1 MLLLIILMIIA
12 AAVLLSAAVVPL
24 VTEKVGGWSIRKEKT
39 LTKELDNLFFDK
51 SPKEVIRLY
60 FILPPLLAAVGFILG
75 SFLFGLLGAVAGL
88 LIPNLIIKF
97 REKKRRRDF
106 DRQILDA
113 IMLLSSALK
122 GGLSLLQALEVI
134 VEEMPA
140 PMSQEVGLLVRENRM
155 GVTTEES
162 LKHLKDRMNMED
174 LTMLVNAILVA
185 REAGGDL
192 TKVLSR
198 LSTTIRDNRKL
209 RENIKTLTM
218 QGRLQGM
225 IMSFLPILFVWWV
238 LTFNR
243 DHFDI
248 MLKTDIGRFLLILAI
263 VLQVVGMFLIK
274 KFSTIEI

>member
-12 AAVLLSAAVVPL
+12 AAVLLSAAIVPL
-24 VTEKVGGWSIRKEKT
+24 VTEKVGDWGIRKEKT

-162 LKHLKDRMNMED
+162 LKHFKDRMNMED

-209 RENIKTLTM
+209 RENIKTLTT

-243 DHFDI
+243 GHFDI
-248 MLKTDIGRFLLILAI
+248 MLKTDIGRFLLILGV

-274 KFSTIEI
+274 KFSTIDI